1 MKALV
6 LLETDLKRILNDKL
20 TAEVRV
26 NYLNTLKILTY
37 LVVEFTNHMEKKQ
50 QSSKENDFLPAGSK
64 VTKTVNKTNLV
75 VT

>member
-1 MKALV
+1 
-6 LLETDLKRILNDKL
+6 
-20 TAEVRV
+20 
-26 NYLNTLKILTY
+26 
-37 LVVEFTNHMEKKQ
+37 MEKKQ